1 MPILDKVSVFSNF
14 TCESGT
20 HFYAMKGTAEEKK
33 IESTLPM
40 AIFALTNFLTPILKV
55 LSFFGR
61 AFNNLENYR
70 F

>member
-20 HFYAMKGTAEEKK
+20 YFYALKGSAEEKK
-33 IESTLPM
+33 IESTLLM
-40 AIFALTNFLTPILKV
+40 AIFALTNFPTPVLKV
-55 LSFFGR
+55 LSFFKWG
-61 AFNNLENYR
+61 FNNLENYR